1 MEEKL
6 RNLRKA
12 TGYTQEGL
20 ATKINVSRQTI
31 SNWERG
37 YSIPD
42 TENLKIISKFYEVPI
57 SYFIDDSVEI
67 LQSTPEENGAINNQ
81 NFYFLLLVAI
91 ASFFT
96 PLAAFILIYLTLE
109 FKKRL
114 KLKIYHSFL
123 YLGVFLSVLNILV
136 ILAVGGDLIFF
147 LVFSLPYLS

>member
-12 TGYTQEGL
+12 AGYTQEGL

-81 NFYFLLLVAI
+81 NF
-91 ASFFT
+91 
-96 PLAAFILIYLTLE
+96 
-109 FKKRL
+109 
-114 KLKIYHSFL
+114 
-123 YLGVFLSVLNILV
+123 
-136 ILAVGGDLIFF
+136 IF
-147 LVFSLPYLS
+147 YCW

>member
-12 TGYTQEGL
+12 AGYTQEGL
-20 ATKINVSRQTI
+20 STKIKVSRQTI

-42 TENLKIISKFYEVPI
+42 TENLKIISKFYDIPI
-57 SYFIDDSVEI
+57 SYFIDDSVKI
-67 LQSTPEENGAINNQ
+67 LQSTPEENDAINNQ

-109 FKKRL
+109 FKNRL
-114 KLKIYHSFL
+114 KLKIYHRFL
-123 YLGVFLSVLNILV
+123 YLGIFLSILNLLV
-136 ILAVGGDLIFF
+136 ILGVGVDLII
-147 LVFSLPYLS
+147 FSNL